1 MNLLLEQNGY
11 WLWALD
17 THREVCRLFV
27 LQGKTLTAIEQRKL
41 ENAITLGY
49 SQELFNISIDE
60 SEWENIVE
68 KKNIWLFLSK
78 LQFSGVKLNINAQNK
93 LDFFIRK
100 TSLLEI
106 DHK

>member
-1 MNLLLEQNGY
+1 
-11 WLWALD
+11 
-17 THREVCRLFV
+17 
-27 LQGKTLTAIEQRKL
+27 L

-68 KKNIWLFLSK
+68 KNIWLFLSK

-93 LDFFIRK
+93 LDFLSEKHPYWKLTTNERDEFSHWMSG
-100 TSLLEI
+100 TG
-106 DHK
+106 